1 MWLLQ
6 VLNGLMLALTIA
18 APIVVAL
25 VILRAVQRARRA
37 REAFEEEVR
46 SLLDEIRERQEE
58 TNRLLREH
66 LADDKSDTV

>member
-6 VLNGLMLALTIA
+6 VLNGLMLTVTIA

-25 VILRAVQRARRA
+25 VIVRAVQRARRA
-37 REAFEEEVR
+37 REAFEEEAR

-58 TNRLLREH
+58 TNRLLRDH
-66 LADDKSDTV
+66 LADEESDTP